1 MRRTASL
8 WMALLLV
15 WSLMLPA
22 AAETAAAAT
31 LRLEKAEGTV
41 TVSTAAGR
49 TVSTTDGMR
58 LYSGYVLETGTDS
71 YAYVSLDSTKAVKL
85 DASSRGE
92 VSKSGKKLELKAVSG
107 KLFFNVTA
115 PVKEDE
121 SLNIRTSTMVTG
133 VRGTA
138 GWVEVL
144 DRSVSRIHLLEG
156 TLTVTAAEPST
167 GELRRTVITGGQ
179 TATAAVNGASRPGQQ
194 ASLTVT
200 ELREE
205 DVPAFVAVEL
215 AKDPALQDK
224 VEKNS
229 PLSVEEIIRGAE
241 NRLREE
247 QAAAAAA
254 ERALRDQLGGGSA
267 DQVFP
272 DRRDDADSGDGGSSD
287 TPVTPPA
294 PEPPVTEAVRTLD
307 DPTAAELTAAL
318 NESGVTRVNVTNA
331 GKSDRS
337 DLHTGTYHVGGDQ
350 TLTIQSG
357 TLTVGGG
364 KTLTVEGTMVNTGE
378 LSIIGTMDVNGS
390 FTNDTNG
397 QVLVTSEM
405 SLHVNQGGTMVNRGT
420 VTAAGK
426 NGARLEI
433 SGTLTNTGTAALG
446 NEDGSG
452 MLRVTDTG
460 VLTNTG
466 TITVRGKSIVFNTGR
481 FENGGRFSDSADS
494 NALTAA
500 FTSTG
505 TYTDTRT
512 DTVYAIAKE
521 PDGRVCYL
529 GPLTSMPGWYENTA
543 VTLMGGKS
551 VAWNGRTAEQQVTVP
566 GVTLDLNGRTVE
578 LGDTALT
585 VAADGK
591 LTVKDSDSAGGGA
604 LTTDGESTLQVSGGT
619 LTLESGSILNT
630 RGGDGNS
637 GGTAITTSYPSG
649 GTVNIHGG
657 TVRSEN
663 DFGVQINGAGTLQI
677 TGGSVVSGSG
687 TAVVLREDSPEN
699 SAEISGGSVTGWT
712 GGIFNRTKDSK
723 NVTISGGVITL
734 SADSPSPG
742 KEFAVNAVWITGG
755 TLRAKNE
762 DCIVGDNVEG
772 AELHPMEGMDNE
784 GYYVLMAGDPGT
796 P

>member
-1 MRRTASL
+1 
-8 WMALLLV
+8 
-15 WSLMLPA
+15 
-22 AAETAAAAT
+22 
-31 LRLEKAEGTV
+31 
-41 TVSTAAGR
+41 
-49 TVSTTDGMR
+49 
-58 LYSGYVLETGTDS
+58 
-71 YAYVSLDSTKAVKL
+71 
-85 DASSRGE
+85 
-92 VSKSGKKLELKAVSG
+92 
-107 KLFFNVTA
+107 
-115 PVKEDE
+115 
-121 SLNIRTSTMVTG
+121 MV
-133 VRGTA
+133 
-138 GWVEVL
+138 
-144 DRSVSRIHLLEG
+144 
-156 TLTVTAAEPST
+156 
-167 GELRRTVITGGQ
+167 
-179 TATAAVNGASRPGQQ
+179 
-194 ASLTVT
+194 
-200 ELREE
+200 
-205 DVPAFVAVEL
+205 
-215 AKDPALQDK
+215 
-224 VEKNS
+224 
-229 PLSVEEIIRGAE
+229 
-241 NRLREE
+241 
-247 QAAAAAA
+247 
-254 ERALRDQLGGGSA
+254 
-267 DQVFP
+267 
-272 DRRDDADSGDGGSSD
+272 
-287 TPVTPPA
+287 
-294 PEPPVTEAVRTLD
+294 
-307 DPTAAELTAAL
+307 
-318 NESGVTRVNVTNA
+318 NA
-331 GKSDRS
+331 GK
-337 DLHTGTYHVGGDQ
+337 
-350 TLTIQSG
+350 
-357 TLTVGGG
+357 
-364 KTLTVEGTMVNTGE
+364 

-405 SLHVNQGGTMVNRGT
+405 SLHVNQGGTMANRGT
-420 VTAAGK
+420 VTVAGK

-433 SGTLTNTGTAALG
+433 SGELYNEGAVALG

-460 VLTNTG
+460 TLTNTSTG
-466 TITVRGKSIVFNTGR
+466 TITVREKSIVLNMGR
-481 FENGGRFSDSADS
+481 FENSGRFSDSADS

-521 PDGRVCYL
+521 PDGRVRYL
-529 GPLTSMPGWYENTA
+529 GPLTSMPGWYEKTA

-551 VAWNGRTAEQQVTVP
+551 VAWNGRTTEHQVAVP

-619 LTLESGSILNT
+619 LTLESGSIRNT

-663 DFGVQINGAGTLQI
+663 DFGVQINGAGTLKI
-677 TGGSVVSGSG
+677 AGGSVVSDSG
-687 TAVVLREDSPEN
+687 TAVALQNDKMEK

-712 GGIFNRTKDSK
+712 GGIFNRTKDFK
-723 NVTISGGVITL
+723 NAMISGGVITL

-755 TLRAKNE
+755 TLRAKSE
-762 DCIVGDNVEG
+762 DCIVGGNVEG

>member
-41 TVSTAAGR
+41 AVSTAAGR

-58 LYSGYVLETGTDS
+58 LYSGYALETETAS

-138 GWVEVL
+138 GWVEVV
-144 DRSVSRIHLLEG
+144 DRSVSRVHLLEG

-179 TATAAVNGASRPGQQ
+179 TATAAVDGASRPGQQ
-194 ASLTVT
+194 TSLTVA

-215 AKDPALQDK
+215 AKDPALQEK
-224 VEKNS
+224 VAKNS
-229 PLSVEEIIRGAE
+229 PLSVEKIIRGAQD
-241 NRLREE
+241 RLRGE
-247 QAAAAAA
+247 QAAADAA
-254 ERALRDQLGGGSA
+254 ERALRDQLGGSSA

-272 DRRDDADSGDGGSSD
+272 DRRDDADSDDRDSGGSSD
-287 TPVTPPA
+287 TPATPPA
-294 PEPPVTEAVRTLD
+294 PEPPVTETVRTLD

-318 NESGVTRVNVTNA
+318 KESGVTRVNVTNA
-331 GKSDRS
+331 GRSDRS
-337 DLHTGTYHVGGDQ
+337 DLYNETYTVRKGQ
-350 TLTIQSG
+350 TLDLRSG

-364 KTLTVEGTMVNTGE
+364 NKLTVEGTMVNTGE
-378 LSIIGTMDVNGS
+378 LSIVGTMDVDGS
-390 FTNDTNG
+390 FTNETG
-397 QVLVTSEM
+397 GRVLVTSER
-405 SLHVNQGGTMVNRGT
+405 SLHVNRGGTMVNRGT

-446 NEDGSG
+446 NDGASG
-452 MLRVTDTG
+452 TLSVTDTG

-466 TITVRGKSIVFNTGR
+466 TITVRAGSTVSNTGH
-481 FENGGRFSDSADS
+481 FTNSGQFSDSADS
-494 NALTAA
+494 NALTGG

-505 TYTDTRT
+505 IYTDTRK
-512 DTVYAIAKE
+512 DNVYAIVKE
-521 PDGRVCYL
+521 QSGRDGYDGYVYYL
-529 GPLTSMPGWYENTA
+529 GPLTTMPGWYENTA
-543 VTLMGGKS
+543 VTLMGDKS
-551 VAWNGRTAEQQVTVP
+551 VAWNGRTEKQQVTVP
-566 GVTLDLNGRTVE
+566 GVTLDLNGKTVE
-578 LGDTALT
+578 LGKIALT
-585 VAADGK
+585 VAAGGV
-591 LTVKDSDSAGGGA
+591 LTVKDGSSTGRGA
-604 LTTDGESTLQVSGGT
+604 LTTDGEFTLQVSGGT

-630 RGGDGNS
+630 RGAGNR

-663 DFGVQINGAGTLQI
+663 DFGVQINGAGTLEI
-677 TGGSVVSGSG
+677 TGG
-687 TAVVLREDSPEN
+687 N
-699 SAEISGGSVTGWT
+699 ITGWT
-712 GGIFNRTKDSK
+712 GGIFNQTKESK

-734 SADSPSPG
+734 SAAKPG
-742 KEFAVNAVWITGG
+742 QGQYAVNNCTIRGG
-755 TLRAKNE
+755 TLRAK
-762 DCIVGDNVEG
+762 DQSCIVGDNVES
-772 AELHPMEGMDNE
+772 AELRPIEGTDAE
-784 GYYVLMAGDPGT
+784 GYYVRTAGNPGT